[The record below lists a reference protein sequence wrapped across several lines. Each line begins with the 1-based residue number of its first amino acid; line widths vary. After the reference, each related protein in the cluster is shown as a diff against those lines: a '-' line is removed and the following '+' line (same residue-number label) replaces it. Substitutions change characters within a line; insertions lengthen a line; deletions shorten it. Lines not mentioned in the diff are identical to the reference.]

1 MADNSPVSKGTGA
14 YGANRSSADATAVDD
29 FHQQSDADT
38 RSEAQ
43 HHTLGLKADQAS
55 PGNHTHDGGTS
66 APLWA
71 GQTITGSRGGNMAL
85 ASVIAILVQKGAT
98 DATT

>member
-1 MADNSPVSKGTGA
+1 MGA
-14 YGANRSSADATAVDD
+14 YGAENSQADADQVDK
-29 FHQQSDADT
+29 FHQLSDSDT

-43 HHTLGLKADQAS
+43 HHTLGAGQDQAA

-66 APLWA
+66 LPLWT
-71 GQTITGSRGGNMAL
+71 GDTISGSRGGNMAL
-85 ASVIAILVQKGAT
+85 ASVIAILVQKGAV